1 MPGIICAIRGGPSS
15 QPTIATTIKLAS
27 ETGETIYC
35 SYAAGDSLSHP
46 DNSWS
51 RQQSPVLLFFNP
63 RSNGGKR
70 LSDRGFR
77 KYDYRWNCG
86 AGRIQNHL

>member
-1 MPGIICAIRGGPSS
+1 MPGIVCAIRGGPSS
-15 QPTIATTIKLAS
+15 QPTIGTSIKLAS

-35 SYAAGDSLSHP
+35 RYAVGDNLPIP

-51 RQQSPVLLFFNP
+51 GQQSLVLLSFNR

-70 LSDRGFR
+70 LS
-77 KYDYRWNCG
+77 N
-86 AGRIQNHL
+86 